1 MFVKAKLLRAP
12 LAELGAS
19 GMRML
24 GSAGGAA
31 RSAANRAARSNQWLA
46 ERLRFYDAWRSNPQ
60 GIGAIAPSSR
70 ALGHA
75 ITRHLDPDCGRVI
88 ELGSGTGVF
97 TRAML
102 KRGIPEQDLVLI
114 EFDTAFATSLA
125 RDFPLAEVHR
135 LDAGRLVERGVL
147 ADGIAGATVCGLP
160 LLNMSL
166 RQQIRIVRSA
176 FALMHPSAAFY
187 LFTYGVRCPVRRRVL
202 DRLDLRARKVDIV
215 IANAPPAHVWKLSRR
230 GTAVRRIGAPRTT
243 SIPV

>member
-19 GMRML
+19 GWRML

-31 RSAANRAARSNQWLA
+31 RSAADRAARSNLWLA

-97 TRAML
+97 TRAMI

-114 EFDTAFATSLA
+114 EFDAAFATSLA

-187 LFTYGVRCPVRRRVL
+187 LFTYGVRCPVSRRVL

-230 GTAVRRIGAPRTT
+230 GAAVRRIGAPRTDSGT
-243 SIPV
+243 H